1 MLMSNRR
8 KALQMVSGALALP
21 VLNSLTRADAA
32 ATTSSGSSS
41 SSAVEGSAVVRSTG
55 NKIRIG
61 QIGVAH
67 AHASKLS
74 VYRASD
80 DYEVVG
86 VVEPDAK
93 LRQRAESQPLYQGLP
108 WMTREQLLNVPGLQA
123 VLVETQVRELL
134 DNAEA
139 CVAAGK
145 HVHIDKP
152 AGESLPQFR
161 KILDAAA
168 SQKLLVQMGYMY
180 RYNPGI
186 VMLRDFLKKGWLGE
200 VFEVHTVMSKVVDPA
215 SRRDLAEYPGGI
227 MFELGCH
234 IIDLV
239 VGVLGKP
246 DRVSS
251 FARHSGAIDDS
262 LKDNMLA
269 VFEYPKATATVKS
282 SAVEVDGGD
291 RRHFTVCGTEGTFHI
306 QPLDN
311 PSARFTLS
319 EARGSYRKGYQE
331 ITFPKYVRYVDDAA
345 DMVRIIRGE
354 KTTDFPYEHDLNVQT
369 TLLQAC
375 GLTESQS

>member
-21 VLNSLTRADAA
+21 VLNGLTRADGA
-32 ATTSSGSSS
+32 ATISSGGSSF
-41 SSAVEGSAVVRSTG
+41 SAVEGSLVARSTG

-86 VVEPDAK
+86 VVEPDVK
-93 LRQRAESQPLYQGLP
+93 LRQRAESQTLYQGLP
-108 WMTREQLLNVPGLQA
+108 WMTREQLLNTPGLQA
-123 VLVETQVRELL
+123 VLVETQVRDLL

-331 ITFPKYVRYVDDAA
+331 MTFPKYVRYVDDAA

-375 GLTESQS
+375 GLTE